1 MVSEWEFKKAIEAG
15 IPAEKIVFSGI
26 GKNENEIRYAIAN
39 NCFQIN
45 VESLAELKK
54 INQIAKGLGKVQNI
68 GIRINPDVQS
78 DTHEK
83 ITTGSLENKFGISV
97 NETLEIFNKTNEFSS
112 LSITAIAFHI
122 GSNIK
127 DLSPFK
133 NSFEV
138 AFKIIKSGVTTK
150 LINGPVSKKNF
161 LNKKFLGLTEYIAD
175 KFLIKKNAMLI
186 YNKNLSVCPVTT
198 HLPLKLVSRNIN
210 KKIIV
215 NYKDGPF
222 EYLDNYWIFKD
233 DKNGCEVEFM
243 VDFKF
248 KSVFLQTLM
257 ETLFSEAVKKMVRA
271 FEKRANELY
280 N

>member
-1 MVSEWEFKKAIEAG
+1 MASLGAGADVVSEWEFKKAIEAG

-54 INQIAKGLGKVQNI
+54 INQIAKDLGKVQNI

-97 NETLEIFNKTNEFSS
+97 NETLDIFNRIDEFSS

-127 DLSPFK
+127 DFIQRFDFGRALWLYGS
-133 NSFEV
+133 
-138 AFKIIKSGVTTK
+138 VTTK
-150 LINGPVSKKNF
+150 YCRYPGV
-161 LNKKFLGLTEYIAD
+161 
-175 KFLIKKNAMLI
+175 
-186 YNKNLSVCPVTT
+186 
-198 HLPLKLVSRNIN
+198 
-210 KKIIV
+210 
-215 NYKDGPF
+215 
-222 EYLDNYWIFKD
+222 
-233 DKNGCEVEFM
+233 
-243 VDFKF
+243 
-248 KSVFLQTLM
+248 
-257 ETLFSEAVKKMVRA
+257 LFGRH
-271 FEKRANELY
+271 FANVI
-280 N
+280 